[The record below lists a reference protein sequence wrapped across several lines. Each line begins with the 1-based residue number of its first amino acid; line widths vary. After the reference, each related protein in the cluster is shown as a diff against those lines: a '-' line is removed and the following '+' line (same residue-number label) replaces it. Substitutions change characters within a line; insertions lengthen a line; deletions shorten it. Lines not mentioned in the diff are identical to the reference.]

1 MAQND
6 YQTFGDS
13 GTDGVNKLSLVN
25 YTADNDRV
33 YGNGYTTKVIRS
45 QLHNKALQQTSK
57 MSAAL
62 AQFLVNNGQDALDT
76 DSFSTLATKLGAVY
90 NKFGGAISAA
100 ITLTSA
106 QSGGRFTVAAATVA
120 YNITLPT
127 ASAGLNFEFE
137 GTNGAYAV
145 GLTYAGTL
153 YLPDGTTAAA
163 GTFSQINLGA
173 IGNTIKVWS
182 DGSNW
187 FMTTLGQTIVK
198 NGVLNNQAVN
208 LGQFPTLYSN
218 NADQVLHVRDE
229 KPTATDGGDSVA
241 GNQVRV
247 LNTVVR
253 NTIVGASLATNQI
266 TLPAGKYSI
275 VASAPNHLG
284 DRHRIR
290 LVNVTDSTVILAGTS
305 EFASNASNGTTDSL
319 LTGIFTLTATKA
331 LNITHYVLT
340 AQSGNGLGVYT
351 NDTFVSVYT
360 SVYITKIG

>member
-13 GTDGVNKLSLVN
+13 GVDGVNKLSLVN

-120 YNITLPT
+120 YNITLPAAT
-127 ASAGLNFEFE
+127 AGLNFEFE
-137 GTNGAYAV
+137 GIDGTYAV

-182 DGSNW
+182 DGGSW
-187 FMTTLGQTIVK
+187 FMTTLGQEIVK
-198 NGVLNNQAVN
+198 NGVLNNQAVA
-208 LGQFPTLYSN
+208 LGQ
-218 NADQVLHVRDE
+218 VL
-229 KPTATDGGDSVA
+229 PTAAISNFRAYQSTGQSIAAGTATAIIFQTKVFDDLTEYDVATGRFTAKVTGTYVFNASIHGSQTSATNRFVMVYINGTENCRIQQDTASIGSSAMTGSTVPVKLNVGDYA
-241 GNQVRV
+241 QVFYV
-247 LNTVVR
+247 TGIADTLNAS
-253 NTIVGASLATNQI
+253 ASLTYF
-266 TLPAGKYSI
+266 GGY
-275 VASAPNHLG
+275 
-284 DRHRIR
+284 RI
-290 LVNVTDSTVILAGTS
+290 
-305 EFASNASNGTTDSL
+305 
-319 LTGIFTLTATKA
+319 K
-331 LNITHYVLT
+331 
-340 AQSGNGLGVYT
+340 
-351 NDTFVSVYT
+351 
-360 SVYITKIG
+360 

>member
-13 GTDGVNKLSLVN
+13 GVDGVNKLSLVN

-62 AQFLVNNGQDALDT
+62 AQFLVNNGQDAFDT
-76 DSFSTLATKLGAVY
+76 DSFSTLATKLGSVY

-100 ITLTSA
+100 VTLTAA
-106 QSGGRFTVAAATVA
+106 QSGARFTVAAATVA

-137 GTNGAYAV
+137 GINGAYAV

-163 GTFSQINLGA
+163 GTFSQINLA
-173 IGNTIKVWS
+173 VNGNTIKVWS

-187 FMTTLGQTIVK
+187 FMTTLGQAIVK
-198 NGVLNNQAVN
+198 NGVLNNQAVA
-208 LGQFPTLYSN
+208 LGQ
-218 NADQVLHVRDE
+218 VL
-229 KPTATDGGDSVA
+229 PTAAISNFKAYQSTGQSISASTATAIIFQTKVFDDLTEYDVA
-241 GNQVRV
+241 
-247 LNTVVR
+247 T
-253 NTIVGASLATNQI
+253 
-266 TLPAGKYSI
+266 GKFT
-275 VASAPNHLG
+275 AK
-284 DRHRIR
+284 
-290 LVNVTDSTVILAGTS
+290 VTGTYV
-305 EFASNASNGTTDSL
+305 FNASIHGDQTAVTNRIVSFWVNGAISCRAQQDDGA
-319 LTGIFTLTATKA
+319 TGNCSMIGSSVPIKLIAGDYVQVYYYTGAAETLHTGATETYFGGYRIK
-331 LNITHYVLT
+331 
-340 AQSGNGLGVYT
+340 
-351 NDTFVSVYT
+351 
-360 SVYITKIG
+360 

>member
-13 GTDGVNKLSLVN
+13 GVDGVNKLSLAN

-76 DSFSTLATKLGAVY
+76 DSFSTLATKLGSVY

-100 ITLTSA
+100 VTLTAA

-137 GTNGAYAV
+137 GINGAFAV
-145 GLTYAGTL
+145 GLTYADTL
-153 YLPDGTTAAA
+153 YLPDGTTVAA

-173 IGNTIKVWS
+173 IGNTIKIWS
-182 DGSNW
+182 DGTNW

-208 LGQFPTLYSN
+208 LGQ
-218 NADQVLHVRDE
+218 VL
-229 KPTATDGGDSVA
+229 PTAAISNFKAYQSTGQSIAANTGTAIIFQTKVFDDLVEYDVATGKFMAKVA
-241 GNQVRV
+241 GTYIFTCGIYGGQTSTAVR
-247 LNTVVR
+247 
-253 NTIVGASLATNQI
+253 
-266 TLPAGKYSI
+266 YSI
-275 VASAPNHLG
+275 IYVNGVAKCRLHESAADNG
-284 DRHRIR
+284 
-290 LVNVTDSTVILAGTS
+290 TKTMAGTS
-305 EFASNASNGTTDSL
+305 IPLKLNAGDYVQVYYATSIAETT
-319 LTGIFTLTATKA
+319 
-331 LNITHYVLT
+331 
-340 AQSGNGLGVYT
+340 GNG
-351 NDTFVSVYT
+351 
-360 SVYITKIG
+360 ITDLQSLEQIIYFGGYRIK